1 MDSGQSAAAHNGP
14 DATHLPTK
22 EGVAPTSRPTG
33 SPEIASARPEGHPS
47 CPTKAETK
55 TVSVAASPTGSAG
68 PGAFLGPGAGA
79 QAPGSSSAAYIVHR
93 ARQVGATPRAEVGK
107 ASLSLWGRQVQ
118 LSSLSHAGAHT
129 QDFPGPGGSAWIQ
142 GWDGGDQGLRSSQ
155 GCFPAGGGSQ
165 VEDTIQRPCN
175 PLCLL
180 TPAGSFCGPQLTRLT
195 LSLPALQIFLLKC
208 PGRSCWGP

>member
-107 ASLSLWGRQVQ
+107 ASPSLWGCQVQ

-155 GCFPAGGGSQ
+155 GPQQDLPGHLSKKIWRAGKDRVSLVSWGPQKLPAGVRRHRG
-165 VEDTIQRPCN
+165 
-175 PLCLL
+175 
-180 TPAGSFCGPQLTRLT
+180 
-195 LSLPALQIFLLKC
+195 LQGL
-208 PGRSCWGP
+208 